1 MNILIIKLSS
11 IGDCLLA
18 TPAVESIRKGYP
30 DSFITWLIEDKSKDI
45 ALLNPNIDDV
55 LVIDKK
61 NFKFKDYLSL
71 IKKIRSFR

>member
-30 DSFITWLIEDKSKDI
+30 NSFITWLIEDKSKDI
-45 ALLNPNIDDV
+45 ALLNPNV
-55 LVIDKK
+55 TRFL
-61 NFKFKDYLSL
+61 L
-71 IKKIRSFR
+71 